1 MDGRSLFAGLAGGAV
16 MVLGPALVRALT
28 DNPSE
33 QIALSLM
40 IAGPVIIGLMTGFKA
55 S

>member
-1 MDGRSLFAGLAGGAV
+1 MDRTNLLAGLAGVAV
-16 MVLGPALVRALT
+16 MVLGPVLVRALT

-40 IAGPVIIGLMTGFKA
+40 IAGPVIIGLVTGFKPL
-55 S
+55 